1 MANRFPLIVD
11 SSNQNIKEL
20 PDGDNL
26 ILGDGEKLILGD
38 GSDLNIF
45 HDGNNSFINN
55 TSGAAGTL
63 SIKSHDINIMSS
75 GSETMA
81 AFVEDGAASLYYDNS
96 PKLATTSTG
105 ATVTGTIG
113 WEGLRH
119 LKPVI
124 TFGNA
129 YYNYLPD
136 VYFWHKN
143 INIKKILKTKIN
155 KNYLNNKIY
164 SLSKKMGFGLDSED
178 YSSAADLTSSF
189 QKKKYNESHEIKTL
203 INSLE
208 TILKNM

>member
-105 ATVTGTIG
+105 VTVTGEVSMTTLDIG
-113 WEGLRH
+113 GTDVTATATELNFSDGVTSNVQTQLDA
-119 LKPVI
+119 KTSTGKAIAMAIV
-124 TFGNA
+124 FG
-129 YYNYLPD
+129 
-136 VYFWHKN
+136 
-143 INIKKILKTKIN
+143 
-155 KNYLNNKIY
+155 
-164 SLSKKMGFGLDSED
+164 
-178 YSSAADLTSSF
+178 
-189 QKKKYNESHEIKTL
+189 
-203 INSLE
+203 
-208 TILKNM
+208 